1 MLVCR
6 LLEKNLTYELKI
18 VISTQWVMLQKF
30 RLILYVLGACFLRP
44 MVNEIS
50 IIQVFTKEKTRK
62 FPAKTKCPRNT
73 WAFSWPINSPMPLR
87 FINQKFLP
95 VPNATGGS
103 RLRIYTDGFRQTS
116 ALHPNLMRH
125 HTVSVSKSHTKVSGV
140 NEFPSAQG
148 QESARTAKIFQ
159 VSPEESGMLGH
170 LCKSSF
176 HFLITAVTEMGF
188 NLCYKAF
195 VGCSAWDLEW

>member
-1 MLVCR
+1 MLVCKF
-6 LLEKNLTYELKI
+6 LEKNLTNNTNIYTVSHAAKVQTDSVCSWCLFSSSCSE
-18 VISTQWVMLQKF
+18 WD
-30 RLILYVLGACFLRP
+30 
-44 MVNEIS
+44 
-50 IIQVFTKEKTRK
+50 IINHQVFTKGKARTV
-62 FPAKTKCPRNT
+62 PAKTKHPRNT
-73 WAFSWPINSPMPLR
+73 WASSWLINITMLLR

-103 RLRIYTDGFRQTS
+103 RLHINTDGFRQTS
-116 ALHPNLMRH
+116 AVHPNLMRH
-125 HTVSVSKSHTKVSGV
+125 HAVSVSKSHTKVSGV

-148 QESARTAKIFQ
+148 QESAHTAKIFQ

-195 VGCSAWDLEW
+195 VGCIAWDLEWW